1 MNNKNK
7 VIKMKLKCKNMTHA
21 MKANRLLYDNGIRS
35 RVEKI
40 SDDPD
45 IHGCVYSI
53 AIDDSLV
60 RRALKIMSDG
70 GVQLH
75 KKEKIRYGDDA

>member
-1 MNNKNK
+1 
-7 VIKMKLKCKNMTHA
+7 MKLKCKNMTHA
-21 MKANRLLYDNGIRS
+21 MKANRLLYNNGIHS

-40 SDDPD
+40 SDDPE

-53 AIDDSLV
+53 VIDDSYV
-60 RRALKIMSDG
+60 HRALMIMNDG

-75 KKEKIRYGDDA
+75 KKEKIRYGDDV

>member
-1 MNNKNK
+1 
-7 VIKMKLKCKNMTHA
+7 MKLKCKNMTHA
-21 MKANRLLYDNGIRS
+21 MKANRLLYDNGLRS

>member
-1 MNNKNK
+1 MT
-7 VIKMKLKCKNMTHA
+7 VKCKNITHA
-21 MKANRLLYDNGIRS
+21 MKANRLLYNGGIES

-45 IHGCVYSI
+45 VRGCVYSI
-53 AIDDSLV
+53 VFSDRYAE
-60 RRALKIMSDG
+60 RALEIMCGG

-75 KKEKIRYGDDA
+75 KSEKKGYGDVCK

>member
-1 MNNKNK
+1 ME
-7 VIKMKLKCKNMTHA
+7 MKIKCKNMTHA
-21 MKANRLLYDNGIRS
+21 MKANRALYNSGIHS

-53 AIDDSLV
+53 VFEDRYLKQ
-60 RRALKIMSDG
+60 ALDIMRSNN
-70 GVQLH
+70 VLLH
-75 KKEKIRYGDDA
+75 KKEKISYGDERR